1 MQYRC
6 FIFEASVK
14 ILCLI
19 GSAPDYFFVIRL
31 SFFALP
37 ASFEMLMLAFYDGN
51 PELCSLF

>member
-6 FIFEASVK
+6 FIFEASVE

-19 GSAPDYFFVIRL
+19 GGAPDYFFVMRL

-37 ASFEMLMLAFYDGN
+37 ASFEMLMLAFCYGN